1 MSYLFEKDSLHYLCL
16 MRAIT
21 DPTKKSVRQTAR
33 RQMSEARHD
42 KRSLKKIKRKYD
54 KLSGGYT
61 NVKKLVDGEVVTD
74 SVKNKS
80 KRDAYKSIRS
90 KFRENKKMIKGMKRA
105 ILNNI

>member
-1 MSYLFEKDSLHYLCL
+1 MSYFFREGSLDYLCL
-16 MRAIT
+16 MRAII

-33 RQMSEARHD
+33 RQMSEARAQ
-42 KRSLKKIKRKYD
+42 KRTLKKAKREYD

-61 NVKKLVDGEVVTD
+61 NVKKLVDGEVVTE

-90 KFRENKKMIKGMKRA
+90 KFREKKKLIKGVKRA
-105 ILNNI
+105 ILKNI